1 MSPISSPTTRIDPY
15 LVDNFRVE
23 IQGITKATSFSEV
36 YGLEAAI
43 DVVDYRA
50 GDDLPNAVRKL
61 PGLNKYTNVT
71 LKRGLTSDTSL
82 WTWILSALNGK
93 VQRAIVLITLL
104 DQADN
109 PVWQWKLGNAWPCRW
124 TGPVLKAE
132 CSEVAIES
140 LEICYESL
148 QSTFLG

>member
-1 MSPISSPTTRIDPY
+1 MSPTTRVDPY

-23 IQGITKATSFSEV
+23 IQGVTKATSFSEV

-71 LKRGLTSDTSL
+71 LKRGLTSDISL
-82 WTWILSALNGK
+82 WTWILSALNGR
-93 VQRAIVLITLL
+93 VQRATVVITLL

-109 PVWQWKLGNAWPCRW
+109 PVWQWRLGNA
-124 TGPVLKAE
+124 
-132 CSEVAIES
+132 
-140 LEICYESL
+140 
-148 QSTFLG
+148 